1 MSHAKFV
8 LLHEPIPA
16 TEASNLICRV
26 VASKTAP
33 LMAAAPFHNNTDAN
47 STIAMAIP
55 KCSAPIKLTDFMS
68 MARNQGVASHVSRLL
83 DFQGMH
89 MEEQAILLECRLVK
103 RYILPDPDT
112 TFHTLMKC
120 DDYSRDVRTLL
131 EQCMARQGYFVTGFL
146 TATDD
151 SWLIEASQRE
161 LQHFNISL
169 PYSDSSNMPVPFLYH
184 DFLGPE
190 LALFSQPCEQP
201 PSFANEQI
209 FAASYKVAKLSQHA
223 LSSPMSSPVSAQ
235 LSPPPPPPPGATP
248 PAPRRPK
255 RSNGY
260 HLAPRRP
267 EETWTTPSSS
277 ASSPEVMPYYE
288 NGGGGGGV
296 KLDDDDALAA
306 HMEESAFIIV

>member
-8 LLHEPIPA
+8 LLQEPIAA

-26 VASKTAP
+26 VVSKTAP
-33 LMAAAPFHNNTDAN
+33 LMAAAPFKNNKTAD
-47 STIAMAIP
+47 STITMAIP
-55 KCSAPIKLTDFMS
+55 KCSAPIKLADFMS
-68 MARNQGVASHVSRLL
+68 MARSQGVASQVSRLL

-89 MEEQAILLECRLVK
+89 MDEQAILLECRLVK
-103 RYILPDPDT
+103 RYILPDPDA

-161 LQHFNISL
+161 LQQFNISL
-169 PYSDSSNMPVPFLYH
+169 PYSDSSSMPVPFLYH

-201 PSFANEQI
+201 PSLANEQI
-209 FAASYKVAKLSQHA
+209 FAASYKVAKLPQA
-223 LSSPMSSPVSAQ
+223 MSPMSPISAQ
-235 LSPPPPPPPGATP
+235 LSPGTP

-267 EETWTTPSSS
+267 EETWTPSS
-277 ASSPEVMPYYE
+277 ASSPEVMPYYD
-288 NGGGGGGV
+288 GGI

>member
-8 LLHEPIPA
+8 LLQEPIPA

-33 LMAAAPFHNNTDAN
+33 LMAAAPFHSNKDAD
-47 STIAMAIP
+47 STITMAIP

-68 MARNQGVASHVSRLL
+68 MARNQGVASQVSRLL

-112 TFHTLMKC
+112 TFHTLMNC

-161 LQHFNISL
+161 LQQFNISL
-169 PYSDSSNMPVPFLYH
+169 PYPDSSNMPVPFLYH

-190 LALFSQPCEQP
+190 LALFSQPCERP

-209 FAASYKVAKLSQHA
+209 FAASYKVAKLPQQA
-223 LSSPMSSPVSAQ
+223 MSPMSSSPPISAQ
-235 LSPPPPPPPGATP
+235 LSPPPPGATP
-248 PAPRRPK
+248 PAARRPK

-267 EETWTTPSSS
+267 EETWTPSSS
-277 ASSPEVMPYYE
+277 ASSPEVMPYYD
-288 NGGGGGGV
+288 GGV
-296 KLDDDDALAA
+296 KLDDDDALAP

>member
-8 LLHEPIPA
+8 LLQEPIPA

-33 LMAAAPFHNNTDAN
+33 LMAAAPFHSNKDAD
-47 STIAMAIP
+47 STITMAIP

-68 MARNQGVASHVSRLL
+68 MARNQGVASQVSRLL

-89 MEEQAILLECRLVK
+89 MEEQVILLECRLVK
-103 RYILPDPDT
+103 RYILPDADT
-112 TFHTLMKC
+112 AFHTLMKC

-146 TATDD
+146 AATDD

-161 LQHFNISL
+161 LQQFNISL
-169 PYSDSSNMPVPFLYH
+169 PYPDSSNTPVPFLYH

-190 LALFSQPCEQP
+190 LALFSHPCERP

-209 FAASYKVAKLSQHA
+209 FAASYKVAKLPRQA
-223 LSSPMSSPVSAQ
+223 MSPMSSSPISAH
-235 LSPPPPPPPGATP
+235 LSPPPGAAP

-267 EETWTTPSSS
+267 EETWTPSSS
-277 ASSPEVMPYYE
+277 ASSPEVVPYYD
-288 NGGGGGGV
+288 GGV
-296 KLDDDDALAA
+296 KLDDDDALAP
-306 HMEESAFIIV
+306 HMEELAFIIV